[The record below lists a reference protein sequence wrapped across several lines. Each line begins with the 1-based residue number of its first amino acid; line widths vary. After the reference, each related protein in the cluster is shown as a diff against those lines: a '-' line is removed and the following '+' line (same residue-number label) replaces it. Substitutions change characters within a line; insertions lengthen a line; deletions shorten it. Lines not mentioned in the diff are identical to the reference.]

1 LPCPGR
7 LAGLVGGALVQA
19 GSVVDGCDGE
29 VARLR
34 HVASP
39 RGGWLDTML
48 DRYADLAVVL
58 AVTFSYSAAHPGPL
72 AWMAGLGSISGFL
85 MASYVT
91 KEFALRHGRAYP
103 SGFLS
108 RIKRRDLRMLGISV
122 GAVLGLAFEAMVAL
136 GVLSHLCVVGIL
148 IRGWR
153 QGSARARDNDRGERR
168 DIVFGV

>member
-1 LPCPGR
+1 
-7 LAGLVGGALVQA
+7 
-19 GSVVDGCDGE
+19 
-29 VARLR
+29 
-34 HVASP
+34 
-39 RGGWLDTML
+39 ML

-58 AVTFSYSAAHPGPL
+58 AVTFSYSAVHPGPL

-91 KEFALRHGRAYP
+91 KEFAVRHGRAYP
-103 SGFLS
+103 SGFPN

-136 GVLSHLCVVGIL
+136 GALSHLCVVGIL

-153 QGSARARDNDRGERR
+153 QGGHPEPAPITGVSAATSGSALELVQRLHRR
-168 DIVFGV
+168 RVAPTSR